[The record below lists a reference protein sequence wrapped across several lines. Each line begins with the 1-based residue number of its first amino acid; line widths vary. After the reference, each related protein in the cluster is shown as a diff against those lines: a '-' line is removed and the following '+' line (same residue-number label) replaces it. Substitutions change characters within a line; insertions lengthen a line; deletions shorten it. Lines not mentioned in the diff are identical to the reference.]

1 MNNQEKQKLIDTDYS
16 MVFAREKVGWE
27 REKRVMGIR
36 YVVTHTITMLG
47 DLTLGCEH
55 NAIYR

>member
-27 REKRVMGIR
+27 REERVKGIK
-36 YVVTHTITMLG
+36 YVVTNTISMSG
-47 DLTLGCEH
+47 DLTLGCEN